1 MGVTVLITGGCGFI
15 GSSVV
20 LLFREERPD
29 WRIVNVDKLTYA
41 GNRMSLA
48 SLSEDQGYRFVQG
61 DVADRQ
67 LIYDLFEQEKPD
79 FVVHLAAESHVD
91 RSILDP
97 APFLDTNV
105 IGSQVLFEA
114 ARHFNPETFVHV
126 STDEVYGG
134 LGANDPPRSED
145 SPLQPS
151 NPYSASKAAAD
162 LMAQAYH
169 RTYGFHVILLRPC
182 NNYGP
187 RQFPEKL
194 IPLFIRNMLSGRK
207 LPVYGDGAQR
217 RDWLHVEDG
226 ARAVLATL
234 ENGAPGRTYNAAAGE
249 ERANSEVVEALCK
262 AVAKHVGVPP
272 KSLMATVENV
282 ADRPGHDL
290 RYAIDDRRIREETGW
305 TPKIPFQKGIQRTVD
320 WYLNNRAW
328 LDKADASEY
337 QEYYTTSCRRSSG
350 QT

>member
-1 MGVTVLITGGCGFI
+1 MSETILITGGRGFI

-20 LLFREERPD
+20 LLLRKERPN

-41 GNRMSLA
+41 SGGMSL
-48 SLSEDQGYRFVQG
+48 SSFPEDRSYRFVQG

-67 LIYDLFEQEKPD
+67 LIYNLFEQERPD

-97 APFLDTNV
+97 APFLQTNV

-114 ARHFNPETFVHV
+114 ARHFGAQPFVHV
-126 STDEVYGG
+126 STDEVYGD
-134 LGANDPPRSED
+134 LGANDPPGSED

-169 RTYGFHVILLRPC
+169 RTYGLPVILLRPC

-217 RDWLHVEDG
+217 RDWLYVEDG
-226 ARAVLATL
+226 ARAVLAVL
-234 ENGAPGRTYNAAAGE
+234 ENGIPGAAYNAAAGQD
-249 ERANSEVVEALCK
+249 RANSEVVEALCN
-262 AVAKHVGVPP
+262 AVANHAGVSPE
-272 KSLMATVENV
+272 SLLATVEHV
-282 ADRPGHDL
+282 ADRPGHDF

-305 TPKIPFQKGIQRTVD
+305 TPQITFEMGIQRTVD

-328 LDKADASEY
+328 LDKADAPEY
-337 QEYYTTSCRRSSG
+337 QEYYATTYRHSSD
-350 QT
+350 QP